1 VQQIP
6 KWWVWYYW
14 ICPVAWTLYGL
25 IITQFGDVTSIVYPT
40 GGGAGMEVQAF
51 VSKTFGFHHN
61 LLGLAVAM
69 PVVFTILFASVF
81 AFGIK
86 FLNFQQR

>member
-1 VQQIP
+1 M
-6 KWWVWYYW
+6 
-14 ICPVAWTLYGL
+14 CPVAWTLYGL
-25 IITQFGDVTSIVYPT
+25 IITQFGDVTSQVNPT
-40 GGGAGMEVQAF
+40 GGGAGMPVQEF
-51 VSKTFGFHHN
+51 LSNTLGFDHN

-69 PVVFTILFASVF
+69 PVVFTVLFASVF